1 MPKVIAR
8 QRNNKIREENNL
20 EKKNK
25 NSKNDDK
32 ISKKQMKRTYNAYI
46 CPFNQK
52 STLISDDF
60 IIDNDRNKRKNIPE
74 HWKDKK
80 YKHQFKCPKECPFR
94 DKCDHQLIAD
104 DISPLK

>member
-32 ISKKQMKRTYNAYI
+32 ISKKQMKRILDAYI

-52 STLISDDF
+52 STLINDDF
-60 IIDNDRNKRKNIPE
+60 IIDNDRKFSF
-74 HWKDKK
+74 H
-80 YKHQFKCPKECPFR
+80 
-94 DKCDHQLIAD
+94 
-104 DISPLK
+104 